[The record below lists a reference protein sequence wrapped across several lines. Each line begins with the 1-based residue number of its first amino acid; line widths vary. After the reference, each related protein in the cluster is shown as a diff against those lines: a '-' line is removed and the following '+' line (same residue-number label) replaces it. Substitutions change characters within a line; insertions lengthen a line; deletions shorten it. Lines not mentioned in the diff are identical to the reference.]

1 VTNGMDFKLAART
14 LALNTLYKVYP
25 ITEP

>member
-1 VTNGMDFKLAART
+1 MDFKLAART
-14 LALNTLYKVYP
+14 LALNALYKVYP